1 MNSPEKNSDTLF
13 QPFLDSVYVS
23 SRSWKTISAYT
34 SGLKHLEKFTK
45 QNYQCELNIL
55 LARIKQEELDIYDI
69 LNEFVVYLSK
79 LGMSAASIKTW
90 IAAVKGFF
98 RHYKIK
104 VYTEDFKQSV
114 RIPKSVHHREE
125 PITREILVR
134 LLHNVSP
141 RLRTVILIAVAS
153 GMRIGEIAQLRTS
166 DIDFNSKPVK
176 IRIRAE
182 TTKGK
187 MQARE
192 SFLTS
197 EAASGLK
204 DYLKRTYGWT
214 ENNELD
220 RPIFEKIEKDTDQST
235 KGLVDSLTGAL
246 IRACQNISELTK
258 LNENGRRVVHFHGF
272 RKYFRTKVGN
282 ATNRDFAEA
291 LMGHRFY
298 LDTYY
303 NLSEQEKQKMYLK
316 AEPELTISDYT
327 VIEKNMEQIKERQAE
342 MEAQLNIIREF
353 ASQKGLDL
361 SEMLVKELSK

>member
-1 MNSPEKNSDTLF
+1 MSISDSLF

-23 SRSWKTISAYT
+23 SHSWKTISAYR
-34 SGLKHLEKFTK
+34 SGLKHLEKFALQK
-45 QNYQCELNIL
+45 YQCDLNTL
-55 LARIKQEELDIYDI
+55 LSRIKQKELDIYKV
-69 LNEFVVYLSK
+69 LNEFVIHLDK
-79 LGMSAASIKTW
+79 LGMKASSIKTW
-90 IAAVKGFF
+90 TAAVKGFF
-98 RHYKIK
+98 RHHEIK
-104 VYTEDFKQSV
+104 VYAEDFKQSV
-114 RIPKSVHHREE
+114 RIPKLVRHREE
-125 PITREILVR
+125 PITKEIIIR
-134 LLHNVSP
+134 LLHNATP

-166 DIDFNSKPVK
+166 DIDFSSKPVK

-187 MQARE
+187 TQARE

-204 DYLKRTYGWT
+204 DYLKRTFDW
-214 ENNELD
+214 NETSPD
-220 RPIFEKIEKDTDQST
+220 RSIFEKIEKNTDQST
-235 KGLVDSLTGAL
+235 KGIIESLTGSL
-246 IRACQNISELTK
+246 RRACKNIPELTR
-258 LNENGRRVVHFHGF
+258 LNEGGRRMIHFHAF

-327 VIEKNMEQIKERQAE
+327 EIEKRLTMTAEKQREYEYNQAT
-342 MEAQLNIIREF
+342 F
-353 ASQKGLDL
+353 AKALQHSLGLPSGL
-361 SEMLVKELSK
+361 LEMLMNETK